1 MNQSNITLQE
11 FIQTHKRIRPYIRHT
26 PLEYSEEL
34 SRLYKSDIY
43 LKLENLQVT
52 GSFKPRGSL
61 NRLLTLDEIDRKRG
75 VIAPS
80 AGNHGIG
87 LAYAAKRLNVPA
99 HVYLPKDADLGKVQS
114 LERYGSLLKFFDSIE
129 EARLSALKAAKEK
142 GYIFLSAYNDR
153 TVISAGGTV
162 GLEIL
167 DDLSDVD
174 TVITCMG
181 GGGLTSGMCLA
192 LKCVN
197 PKIEV
202 WGIQTKNSPSLAVWY
217 QNGKATPVDLKP
229 SIAEGLSGPID
240 PETITF
246 PIIQKH
252 IDRILTVTEEDI
264 IDAIKIM
271 LNSQYIVE
279 PSGAAGVAA
288 LKQCDEEL
296 NGRKVAVVV
305 TGRNISWSR
314 LTSLV
319 GHTTNTIH
327 CLQY

>member
-1 MNQSNITLQE
+1 LNQSNITLQE
-11 FIQTHKRIRPYIRHT
+11 IIQTHKLIRPYIRHT
-26 PLEYSEEL
+26 PLEYSEGM
-34 SRLYKSDIY
+34 SRLYNSDIY

-61 NRLLTLDEIDRKRG
+61 NRLLTLDETERKRG

-99 HVYLPKDADLGKVQS
+99 HVYLPKDADPGKIQL
-114 LERYGSLLKFFDSIE
+114 LESYGALLKFFDSIE
-129 EARLSALKAAKEK
+129 EARLSAIKAAKEK
-142 GYIFLSAYNDR
+142 GFIFLSAYNDR

-192 LKCVN
+192 LKSVN

-202 WGIQTKNSPSLAVWY
+202 WGVQTKNSPSLAVWY
-217 QNGKATPVDLKP
+217 QNGKVTPVDLKP

-271 LNSQYIVE
+271 LNYQYIVE

-288 LKQCDEEL
+288 LKQCGEEL

-319 GHTTNTIH
+319 SDTRNTIH
-327 CLQY
+327 S